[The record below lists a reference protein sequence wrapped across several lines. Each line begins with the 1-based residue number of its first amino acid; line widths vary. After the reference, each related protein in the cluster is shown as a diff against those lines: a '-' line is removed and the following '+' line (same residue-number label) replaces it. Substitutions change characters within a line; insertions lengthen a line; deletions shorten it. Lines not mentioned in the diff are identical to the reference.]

1 VILKLMTK
9 KGKREVRA
17 VLPPPCV
24 AVKTLRE
31 AYGDTL
37 EKFAQ
42 RIGISMT
49 SASRFE
55 LGKSVPRDPG
65 VLGRLR
71 DAASDRGLENEVT
84 VFRDAILQK
93 GDPAQTVYSFS
104 APEPTL
110 KQWRIGAAV
119 RILTTYYPEHL
130 PALMEALAP
139 ALRHVD
145 AALRGVGDPSQIDY
159 RALDRRLIRIADQQV
174 FLEIQQEP
182 QQGKKDK

>member
-1 VILKLMTK
+1 MPK
-9 KGKREVRA
+9 KSKREVRA
-17 VLPPPCV
+17 VLPPPCT

-55 LGKSVPRDPG
+55 LGKSVPRDPA

-71 DAASDRGLENEVT
+71 DAASERGLEDEVA
-84 VFRDAILQK
+84 VFRDAIPQK
-93 GDPAQTVYSFS
+93 GDPTVYSFS

-110 KQWRIGAAV
+110 KQWRIGAAA

-139 ALRHVD
+139 ALRLVD
-145 AALRGVGDPSQIDY
+145 ATLRDVADPGQIDY

-174 FLEIQQEP
+174 FLEIQQEL